1 VFTNPDGSTSLLDG
15 VNLGL
20 EHMKRAHTPRRALV
34 AVSDG
39 GDNNSRYTLSELLA
53 RAAEA
58 DGLIYMI
65 CLFQDLQ
72 TTEELGAAW
81 TR

>member
-1 VFTNPDGSTSLLDG
+1 MFTNPDGSTSLLDG

-53 RAAEA
+53 RAAECFDLYDLSVSGSA
-58 DGLIYMI
+58 DY
-65 CLFQDLQ
+65 
-72 TTEELGAAW
+72 
-81 TR
+81 